1 MPIEI
6 TDDRAQVDVRQL
18 VGVSHFLLL
27 TKDKHDFYRQFIGK
41 TPTGTKE
48 EDSGWRA

>member
-27 TKDKHDFYRQFIGK
+27 TKDKRDFYRQFGFESEHDMAMIL
-41 TPTGTKE
+41 
-48 EDSGWRA
+48 RR